1 MKPAERVQQLREW
14 MSEGGIGASAIL
26 SGDAHLSEYE
36 GEHWKS
42 RRWITGFT
50 GSAGTAV
57 ITADDAG
64 LWTDGRYYIQ
74 AQRELEGSGI
84 RLFRMAEPGVPQWDE
99 WLAEQLPQ
107 GASFAVDGRTL
118 SVSAMKSLQAKL
130 AEKGIQA
137 VTDLDPVG
145 TIWGD
150 RPGIPAEP
158 LMLHDECYAGLSRGA
173 KLEQIR
179 EAMKR
184 TGADY
189 YVLSAL
195 DDLCWLFNIRGRDI
209 PFNPYVTA
217 FAVVGVHNALLFA
230 GEHKVTPEDKTMLGK
245 DGVEI
250 RAYEDIGPFLETLPE
265 SASVLYDP
273 AKTGYSLAAA
283 ISASARIIEAPG
295 LVVALKS
302 IKNDVEITNI
312 RDVYLKD
319 SVALVGLFKWLQDT
333 VPVRPVT
340 ELEAD
345 QKGLELR
352 RQQPL
357 FAELS
362 FFSISAYGENAAMM
376 HYSPSADHPVQLEVR
391 GLYLL
396 DSGSHFLNGT
406 TDITRT
412 LALGPLTE
420 EERRD
425 FTLVLKSVIAL
436 STAKFLYGS
445 TGSTLDILARK
456 PMWDNGLDYKCGTG
470 HGVGYFSNVHEE
482 PQRFSF
488 KPNDVRLEPGM
499 IITVEPGV
507 YKEGRHGIRTEN
519 TLLIAEGVT
528 TEFGRFLQFEDL
540 CYLPIDYRA
549 IVPSMLN
556 REELEWLNGYHAK
569 VYAKLAPLLDEEHRL
584 WLKQET
590 AAVF

>member
-1 MKPAERVQQLREW
+1 MKPAERVHQLREW
-14 MSEGGIGASAIL
+14 MSERGIKACVIL

-84 RLFRMAEPGVPQWDE
+84 RLFRMAEPGVLQWDE

-137 VTDLDPVG
+137 ITDLDPVG
-145 TIWGD
+145 AIWGD
-150 RPGIPAEP
+150 RPEIPAEP
-158 LMLHDECYAGLSRGA
+158 LMLHDERYAGLSRGA

-217 FAVVGVHNALLFA
+217 FAVVGVHNALLFT
-230 GEHKVTPEDKTMLGK
+230 GEHKVTPEDKTTLGK

-250 RAYEDIGPFLETLPE
+250 REYEDIVPFLQVLPD
-265 SASVLYDP
+265 SASVQYDP
-273 AKTGYSLAAA
+273 GKTGYSLAAA
-283 ISASARIIEAPG
+283 ILASARIIEAPG
-295 LVVALKS
+295 LVVPLKS
-302 IKNDVEITNI
+302 IKNEVEITNI

-319 SVALVGLFKWLQDT
+319 SAALVRLFKWLQDT
-333 VPVRPVT
+333 VPVRAVT

-362 FFSISAYGENAAMM
+362 FSSISAYGENAAMM
-376 HYSPSADHPVQLEVR
+376 HYSPSADHPVQLEAR